1 MRTVINQSLP
11 FVWRPSP
18 RLVQLVAALIC
29 LATLSVGMSG
39 LTPLARYGAI
49 IGLISWGC
57 VCVWRLRCQRHRQLS
72 IPWHGALPVSV
83 DGDPVHDFSIQ
94 WRGSIALLSWT
105 CASGRKERIQC
116 WPDTVLT
123 AQRRELALAG
133 RVRHATLHTLSFRA
147 PWCF

>member
-1 MRTVINQSLP
+1 MRTVIKQSLP

-39 LTPLARYGAI
+39 LTPLARCGARI
-49 IGLISWGC
+49 VLISWGC
-57 VCVWRLRCQRHRQLS
+57 VCVWRLRCQRQRQLF

-116 WPDTVLT
+116 WPDTVLP